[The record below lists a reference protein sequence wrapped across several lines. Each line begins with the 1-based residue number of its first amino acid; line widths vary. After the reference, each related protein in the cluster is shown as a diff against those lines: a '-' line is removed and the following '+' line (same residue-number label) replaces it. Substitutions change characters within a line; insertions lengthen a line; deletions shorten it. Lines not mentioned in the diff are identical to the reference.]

1 MLCFIFRWSPSVT
14 MEIVKNYLHGAALA
28 PKGTVKS
35 VSSKKAKHSGFRLK
49 KKQDKLDQH
58 QILVFHGDVDHF
70 SICSFPQKIL
80 FMLKYV

>member
-28 PKGTVKS
+28 PKGRVKS

-49 KKQDKLDQH
+49 KK
-58 QILVFHGDVDHF
+58 
-70 SICSFPQKIL
+70 
-80 FMLKYV
+80 